1 MLTTQQ
7 KLICALCHLGT
18 FIGLPIIAPLVV
30 FLLSGDYFIKQQAKE
45 ALGFQIGMAIIFTI
59 GGVLSLVLIGIP
71 ILIIASIVTFVLPI
85 IATIKIADGEDYNYH
100 ITGNFVRRNF

>member
-85 IATIKIADGEDYNYH
+85 IATIKIADGEDYTYP

>member
-71 ILIIASIVTFVLPI
+71 ILIIASIVTFALPI
-85 IATIKIADGEDYNYH
+85 IATIKIADGEDYTYP